1 MKKSLIALGL
11 MSAAAS
17 PVSAQNAMTLY
28 GIIDAGITFTN
39 NAGGHQFWQVQSGVA
54 QGSRWGIKG
63 AEDLGQGVRAIFQLE
78 SGFNVD
84 TGKLGQGG
92 LIFGRQA
99 YVGLSDSKY
108 GTVTVGRQYD
118 PVADLVQPAVMNGSS
133 GAFFSH
139 AGDIDNSNNGF
150 RVSNAVK
157 YVTAPLGGLTFEA
170 LYAFGEQA
178 GNYRGNSTVGAGA
191 SYGSGPVY
199 LGAAYFYARNPA
211 TQFPDGNWAPNTT
224 NPGVSGRGPF
234 GYVGNPSN
242 METYAAGGTYSFGQA
257 GLIGMDFS
265 HVSFDDANGVTG
277 NTVKFD
283 NYEIWGRYYFTPVL
297 QTTLG
302 YTFTR
307 AKVDATGGS
316 PKYHQLNALLD
327 YYFSKRT
334 DVYLM
339 GIYQQSAGGA
349 RADVYDGA
357 TGSQSSTTRQVVA
370 RVGVRHKF

>member
-1 MKKSLIALGL
+1 MKKWLVALAFV
-11 MSAAAS
+11 SAAAEN
-17 PVSAQNAMTLY
+17 VSAQTTTTLY
-28 GIIDAGITFTN
+28 GIVDAGITFTN
-39 NAGGHQFWQVQSGVA
+39 NAGGHQLWQVQSGVA
-54 QGSRWGIKG
+54 QGSRWGLKG
-63 AEDLGQGVRAIFQLE
+63 TEDLGKGVRAIFQLE

-99 YVGLSDSKY
+99 YVGLSDATL
-108 GTVTVGRQYD
+108 GTLTVGRQYD

-157 YVTAPLGGLTFEA
+157 YVTAPLGGVTLEV

-178 GNYRGNSTVGAGA
+178 GDYRRNSTIGAGA
-191 SYGSGPVY
+191 SYSSGPVY
-199 LGAAYFYARNPA
+199 FGAAYFYARNPA
-211 TQFPDGNWAPNTT
+211 TQFPDGNWAPNSAT
-224 NPGVSGRGPF
+224 PGASARGPF

-242 METYAAGGTYSFGQA
+242 METYAAGGTYSFGPA
-257 GLIGMDFS
+257 GLLGADFS
-265 HVSFDDANGVTG
+265 HVSFDDANGIAG
-277 NTVKFD
+277 NTVLFD
-283 NYEIWGRYYFTPVL
+283 NYEIWGRHYFTPSL

-302 YTFTR
+302 YTFTN
-307 AKVDATGGS
+307 AKVMSGGGR
-316 PKYHQLNALLD
+316 PKYHQFNALLD

-334 DVYLM
+334 DVYIM
-339 GIYQQSAGGA
+339 GIYQQAAGGA
-349 RADVYDGA
+349 FGDVYDGA

-370 RVGVRHKF
+370 RIGMRHKF